1 MILVILH
8 GSSNRFPKFLLFL
21 YLPFFLQKNQSCIH
35 YLHACL
41 NSNLKI
47 LKLNQISQTGSLGA
61 LAIVQVLYYHIQLV
75 AIMWA
80 STDTQHFH
88 HYKKFLWT
96 VLDQRKN
103 IKSQEKV
110 TNSMT
115 YQQVGTT
122 AVKHTDL
129 AEFRSNR

>member
-1 MILVILH
+1 MTLVILH

-35 YLHACL
+35 YLHAYL

>member
-1 MILVILH
+1 M
-8 GSSNRFPKFLLFL
+8 
-21 YLPFFLQKNQSCIH
+21 
-35 YLHACL
+35 
-41 NSNLKI
+41 

-96 VLDQRKN
+96 VLD
-103 IKSQEKV
+103 
-110 TNSMT
+110 
-115 YQQVGTT
+115 
-122 AVKHTDL
+122 
-129 AEFRSNR
+129 